1 METVGAVS
9 ASSTSP
15 GQGRGH
21 GKVILLGEHSVVYGR
36 PAISAGLGRGCAAR
50 AERGQHGAA
59 DTLSVAPWGVSVSA
73 TQAESDPDRE
83 QLRRGFA
90 VLCEALD
97 ARWHALGRAL
107 PRPSVSVQAT
117 MEIPG
122 GAGLGGSAALSVAV
136 VRAIDAAFDT
146 PQEPDALVAASI
158 AWERVFHG
166 NPSGVD
172 SAMAVHGGLARYVR
186 GQPLTHVRGAVP
198 LRIVVANSGE
208 HGSTKATVASVARQH
223 ASDPAKA
230 EQIFDAIAALVNN
243 AQSALEAGEHT
254 RLGQLM
260 DLNQQLLNSLLLS
273 TTKLEQMCSIARAS
287 GALGAKLTGGGG
299 GGCMIALASDV
310 TTSERIAR
318 ALSDAGYAAFAVE
331 VSS

>member
-1 METVGAVS
+1 MEVGAASDISTTVGH
-9 ASSTSP
+9 
-15 GQGRGH
+15 GQGH

-36 PAISAGLGRGCAAR
+36 PAISAGLGRGAAAR
-50 AERGQHGAA
+50 AQRGQPGAA
-59 DTLSVAPWGVSVSA
+59 DTLSVEPWGVSVDAAHS
-73 TQAESDPDRE
+73 ESDPERE
-83 QLRRGFA
+83 LLRRGFA
-90 VLCEALD
+90 VICEALD
-97 ARWHALGRAL
+97 ARWRGLGRSL
-107 PRPSVSVQAT
+107 PRPSVQVLAR

-146 PQEPDALVAASI
+146 PQDAEALVAASL

-186 GQPLTHVRGAVP
+186 GQPLTHVRGKKA
-198 LRIVVANSGE
+198 LALVVGNSGE

-223 ASDPAKA
+223 ARDPIKA
-230 EQIFDAIAALVNN
+230 EQIFDAIASLVNN
-243 AQSALEAGEHT
+243 AQSALEAGEYA

-273 TTKLEQMCSIARAS
+273 TTKLEQMCQIARGA

-299 GGCMIALASDV
+299 GGCMIALAEDV
-310 TTSERIAR
+310 TGSERIAR
-318 ALSDAGYAAFAVE
+318 ALSDAGFAAFAVE

>member
-1 METVGAVS
+1 METVGA
-9 ASSTSP
+9 ASDISTSA

-36 PAISAGLGRGCAAR
+36 PAIAAGLDRGCSAR
-50 AERGQHGAA
+50 VERAQPGAP
-59 DTLSVAPWGVSVSA
+59 DTLSVEPWGVSVSA
-73 TQAESDPDRE
+73 AQPENDPDRE
-83 QLRRGFA
+83 LLRRGFA
-90 VLCEALD
+90 VVCEALD
-97 ARWHALGRAL
+97 ARWRALGRAA
-107 PRPSVSVQAT
+107 RPSIRLHANL
-117 MEIPG
+117 EIPG

-136 VRAIDAAFDT
+136 VRAIDLVLDT
-146 PQEPDALVAASI
+146 PQDPEALVAASI

-186 GQPLTHVRGAVP
+186 GQPLLHVRGAKP
-198 LRIVVANSGE
+198 LQLVVGNSGE
-208 HGSTKATVASVARQH
+208 HGSTKSTVASVARQH
-223 ASDPAKA
+223 ARDPIKA

-243 AQSALEAGEHT
+243 AQSALEAGEHA

-260 DLNQQLLNSLLLS
+260 DLNQKLLNGLLLS
-273 TTKLEQMCSIARAS
+273 TTKLEDMCQRARGA

-299 GGCMIALASDV
+299 GGCMIALAHDV
-310 TTSERIAR
+310 TASERIAR